1 MSIKRINE
9 FPEGSGSL
17 SNDDI
22 FLFMDDPSGFATTKK
37 ISLSQISN
45 IIGGGG
51 TVTLSSLG
59 SGIPNSGTF
68 LRGDGQWVD
77 MVSPANLQL
86 RYGTYSQASGIT
98 PLQGEPIWITDKK
111 ILRIGDGET
120 IGGYPIDLKDS
131 DSYVICQPGDN
142 IEAKYVEAAA
152 LTPNNQPL
160 SNTNRA
166 CLIIMP
172 GKYIWSNISSLLG
185 YVDILGL
192 GSYKKEYGCETSVII
207 DTGPV
212 AGGLFLPSDE
222 NVRIKGVHITGGVFS
237 EANSNNI
244 YENCNFST
252 GSIGPQRGTYINC
265 NNILADGT
273 LITCINC
280 SILDA
285 TVSTDGRFVHC
296 SGNMAGTG
304 DHINCIGYF
313 YNNTGSTDVSYTN
326 CVGSSGSFAGG
337 DPVRTRGKVLYCRLT
352 AGSFAP
358 VADGG
363 VIRYSLN
370 GSLSGI
376 NSP

>member
-1 MSIKRINE
+1 
-9 FPEGSGSL
+9 
-17 SNDDI
+17 
-22 FLFMDDPSGFATTKK
+22 
-37 ISLSQISN
+37 
-45 IIGGGG
+45 
-51 TVTLSSLG
+51 
-59 SGIPNSGTF
+59 
-68 LRGDGQWVD
+68 
-77 MVSPANLQL
+77 
-86 RYGTYSQASGIT
+86 
-98 PLQGEPIWITDKK
+98 
-111 ILRIGDGET
+111 
-120 IGGYPIDLKDS
+120 
-131 DSYVICQPGDN
+131 
-142 IEAKYVEAAA
+142 
-152 LTPNNQPL
+152 
-160 SNTNRA
+160 
-166 CLIIMP
+166 
-172 GKYIWSNISSLLG
+172 
-185 YVDILGL
+185 
-192 GSYKKEYGCETSVII
+192 
-207 DTGPV
+207 
-212 AGGLFLPSDE
+212 
-222 NVRIKGVHITGGVFS
+222 VHITGGVFS